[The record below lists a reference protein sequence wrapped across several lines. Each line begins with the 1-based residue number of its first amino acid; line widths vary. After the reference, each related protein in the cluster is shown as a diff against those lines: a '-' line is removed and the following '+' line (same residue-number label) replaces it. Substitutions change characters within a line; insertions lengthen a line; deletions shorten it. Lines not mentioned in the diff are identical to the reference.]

1 MSLSEEVADDVDEQA
16 IEELVE
22 RFQNMSKYERND
34 KDEADVRQQFLNPLF
49 RALGWDTTT
58 DQVTPEQTTLVGDSD
73 YAFILNNE
81 EQFHVEAKP
90 FREDLDDTRRVR
102 GEEQSYAEQA
112 IDYAHHQR
120 CDWAILTNF
129 EELRL
134 YWTHVNKDNHDKG
147 LVFKL
152 SCDEFTAPHGLQRL
166 SKLSKTA
173 VQNGSLDRLERERER
188 NPVTVEILNDLADAR
203 VDLTKDV
210 YESHPSLDLD
220 VIRDGVQRILD
231 RIVVMRVAEDRGVIP
246 AENLR
251 KRMKTWQ
258 ETTIDKEK
266 QPLFADLISAFRG
279 FHETYETELFA
290 QHQCEDWYI
299 SNDVIEDVIR
309 SLYEYNF
316 DYISADILGSIYEDY
331 LGHTI
336 EERGEEL
343 ELVTQ
348 EDVQREYGIYF
359 TPYPVVRYLVDISL
373 GQRLDSIMDEV
384 HDHLEGENPDFEAAR
399 EAFDQIEDV
408 KFLDVCSGSGTF
420 LIAAYDLFE
429 ECYLEYKELINE
441 AIKKADVSGITA
453 FSGSQTIGN
462 NYGRKILENNLYAV
476 DMDQQAAEIAVV
488 NLLLKALSKGEPLP
502 DMLGEN
508 IKVGNSL
515 LDGSREEV
523 EEVLGTVGDTPERT
537 PMNWEEEFADVFDDG
552 GFSIIAG
559 NPPWGADMET
569 YRDWLEADDNYEL
582 ADGQYNSYQMFLELG
597 PKPLEEDGSLAY
609 IIPDTILE
617 GDDYEETRRW
627 LLDNHQLRHVHKMGE
642 GLFDNVYHPTSIVHY
657 TNADPDLDAEAQAAL
672 LKKEDRKELMGA
684 RARSLDDI
692 IQEKG
697 SVKTQRRFIE
707 DDDYELRLW
716 AKEPDYEIIEQMESN
731 TVDWSNVISN
741 GRGDETGRDGNI
753 MKCPNCLRWDS
764 YPRKRADSKGG
775 GYYDKTCTHCG
786 HEYAFENAVSTRQIV
801 SETKTEDCDRP
812 IYFGEHVNRYRT
824 SDCAYIDDSY
834 ADDLDMKD
842 EWRFEAPKLLI
853 RRSSFGFFATIDYSN
868 ARSLKANLVFR
879 PLDDREEPYDRY
891 DLEYFLAFLNS
902 RAMLYYWSKVTNTVE
917 WESHIRHTQT
927 FIMDLPVPEVD
938 WDDDD
943 EVEQYEEL
951 VELIQEA
958 AESDGQ
964 IDEELDWEIERRV
977 MDFYGIGPNQ
987 KERIFS
993 ELEKVQRMRIVREL
1007 FPDKGDDEEE
1017 E

>member
-1 MSLSEEVADDVDEQA
+1 MSLSEEIPDEVDVDA

-22 RFQNMSKYERND
+22 RFQNMSKYDRND
-34 KDEADVRQQFLNPLF
+34 KDEAEVRQQFLNPLF
-49 RALGWDTTT
+49 RALGWDTTR

-81 EQFHVEAKP
+81 EQFHVEAKA
-90 FREDLDDTRRVR
+90 FREDLDGTRRVR
-102 GEEQSYAEQA
+102 GEEQSYPEQA

-120 CDWAILTNF
+120 CDWAVLTNF

-134 YWTHVNKDNHDKG
+134 YWTHVNKDNHKKG

-152 SCDEFTAPHGLQRL
+152 TCDEFTAPHGLQRL
-166 SKLSKTA
+166 TKLSKPA

-188 NPVTVEILNDLADAR
+188 EDVTVEILNDLADAR
-203 VDLTKDV
+203 VELTRDIH
-210 YESHPSLDLD
+210 EHHPELDLD

-251 KRMKTWQ
+251 KRVKTWN
-258 ETTIDKEK
+258 ETTINKEK

-279 FHETYETELFA
+279 FHQTYETDLFA

-299 SNDVIEDVIR
+299 SNDVLEDVIK

-336 EERGEEL
+336 EERGDEL
-343 ELVTQ
+343 ELVSQ

-373 GQRLDSIMDEV
+373 GELLGEIMDEV
-384 HDHLEGENPDFEAAR
+384 RSHLEGENPDFDAAR
-399 EAFDQIEDV
+399 EAFDKIEEV

-420 LIAAYDLFE
+420 LIEAYDRFE
-429 ECYLEYKELINE
+429 ECYLEYKKLVNE
-441 AIKKADVSGITA
+441 AIKHSDVSGITS
-453 FSGSQTIGN
+453 FSASQTIGD
-462 NYGRKILENNLYAV
+462 NYGRNILENNLYAA

-488 NLLLKALSKGEPLP
+488 NLLLKALSKDEPLP

-515 LDGSREEV
+515 LDGSADEIEAV
-523 EEVLGTVGDTPERT
+523 IGNVGDTPERL
-537 PMNWEEEFADVFDDG
+537 PMNWEEEFDEVFEDG
-552 GFSIIAG
+552 GFSVIAG
-559 NPPWGADMET
+559 NPPWGADMGT
-569 YRDWLEADDNYEL
+569 YREWLEADDHYEL
-582 ADGQYNSYQMFLELG
+582 ADGQYNTYQMFLELG
-597 PKPLEEDGSLAY
+597 RKLLKEDGSLAY

-617 GDDYEETRRW
+617 GDDYEDTRRW
-627 LLDNHQLRHVHKMGE
+627 LLDNYAVDHVHKMGE

-657 TNADPDLDAEAQAAL
+657 RNIDPAPDNETQVAL

-684 RARSLDDI
+684 RARDLRDI
-692 IQEKG
+692 VEEKG
-697 SVKTQRRFIE
+697 SFKTQQRFIE
-707 DDDYELRLW
+707 NDEYKLRLW
-716 AKEPDYEIIEQMESN
+716 AKEPDYEIIEQMESD
-731 TVDWSNVISN
+731 TIDWSNVIDN

-753 MKCPNCLRWDS
+753 MKCPDCMRWDS
-764 YPRKRADSKGG
+764 FPRSRADSKGG

-786 HEYAFENAVSTRQIV
+786 HEYAFENAVGTRQIV

-812 IYFGEHVNRYRT
+812 IYYGEHVNRYRT
-824 SDCAYIDDSY
+824 SDSAYIDDSY
-834 ADDLDMKD
+834 SDDLSMKD
-842 EWRFEAPKLLI
+842 EWRFEPPKLLI
-853 RRSSFGFFATIDYSN
+853 RRSSFGFFATIDYSD

-879 PLDDREEPYDRY
+879 PLENREEPYDQY

-927 FIMDLPVPEVD
+927 FVMDLPVPEIN
-938 WDDDD
+938 WDND
-943 EVEQYEEL
+943 EQVEKYEKL
-951 VELIQEA
+951 VELVREA
-958 AESDGQ
+958 AQKNGEINEDN
-964 IDEELDWEIERRV
+964 DWEIERLV
-977 MDFYGIGPNQ
+977 MDLYGIDATQ
-987 KERIFS
+987 KERIFG

-1007 FPDKGDDEEE
+1007 FPDKGDDDEEE
-1017 E
+1017 